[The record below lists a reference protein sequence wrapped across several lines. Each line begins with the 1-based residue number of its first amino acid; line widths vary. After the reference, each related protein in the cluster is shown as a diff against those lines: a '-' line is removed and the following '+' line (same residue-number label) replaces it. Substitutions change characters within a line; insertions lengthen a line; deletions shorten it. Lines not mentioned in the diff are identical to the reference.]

1 MKVAIIYLPQ
11 HQKLENAA
19 RSLGRVL
26 EQGGHRVEYFTIN
39 TEERSKS
46 FRNYDFIY
54 LGSVS
59 EGTFGGKIPAKVSEF
74 VKQARGFGNSKS
86 GAFLMKRAFSFN
98 NKGLKRLMAV
108 LESAGSLVQD
118 FQLVGSNADVEL
130 LGKRLKR

>member
-19 RSLGRVL
+19 RSLGRAL
-26 EQGGHRVEYFTIN
+26 EQGGHRVEYFPIN

-59 EGTFGGKIPAKVSEF
+59 EGTLGGKIPAKVSEF
-74 VKQARGFGNSKS
+74 VRQARGLDHSQS
-86 GAFLMKRAFSFN
+86 GAFLMKRPVGFN
-98 NKGLKRLMAV
+98 NKGLKRLMEV

-118 FQLVGSNADVEL
+118 FQLVGSNADLEIL
-130 LGKRLKR
+130 AKRLKR